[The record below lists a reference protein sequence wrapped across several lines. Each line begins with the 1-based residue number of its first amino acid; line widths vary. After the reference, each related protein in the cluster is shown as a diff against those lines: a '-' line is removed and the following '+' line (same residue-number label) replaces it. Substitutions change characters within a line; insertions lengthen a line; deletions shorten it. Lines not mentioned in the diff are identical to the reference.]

1 VQFGGV
7 LDALPFEDDADG
19 MLMYR
24 FYQGVRES
32 AFRR

>member
-24 FYQGVRES
+24 FYRVQES